1 MGLVAVNVNHLF
13 FGVDCSLKDC
23 PNNCS
28 THGWCDIAYP
38 VSRCICDMP
47 FFGEWCQY
55 KHCLNNCSY
64 PKGSCNIMS
73 GECEC
78 EAVYNPFNK
87 TRRLEG
93 RDWNATYQGIDCS
106 YLTVFAKGSHM
117 LPDVPFIVII
127 MSFVSLLFVSDE
139 CRR

>member
-1 MGLVAVNVNHLF
+1 
-13 FGVDCSLKDC
+13 
-23 PNNCS
+23 
-28 THGWCDIAYP
+28 
-38 VSRCICDMP
+38 MP

-106 YLTVFAKGSHM
+106 YCKLLLGTLNCFCFVINSFLTF
-117 LPDVPFIVII
+117 F
-127 MSFVSLLFVSDE
+127 LLFLFSFFLILNNWYIYSAIFLIMFNSDGV
-139 CRR
+139 C